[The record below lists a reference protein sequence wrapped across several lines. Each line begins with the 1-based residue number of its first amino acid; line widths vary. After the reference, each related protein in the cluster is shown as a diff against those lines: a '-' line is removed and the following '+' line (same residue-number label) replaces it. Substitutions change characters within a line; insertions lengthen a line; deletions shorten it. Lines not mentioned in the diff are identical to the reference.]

1 MKNVS
6 KLVIVCLVTAAIMR
20 AVEYANRMGP
30 LWAENY
36 YNSSFKAASPSNADD
51 FEALLRKG
59 CYNLIESEGKFG
71 TKLKSYYR
79 SVFSW
84 LTRDRSFS
92 EFGYGEYAL
101 LLHYSY
107 LYALDRNDTQLM
119 QLIREK
125 FDKGF
130 RNGGG
135 IIERQDQI
143 AYGNVAIDLYN
154 RTGDIF
160 YKKFADRLFSRLDSL
175 ASIDGLILYREGTRE
190 QHVDAIGLVCPF
202 LFYYART
209 FSNNRAD
216 ELGNKMTEEYVR
228 WGTDDVTGI
237 PAQTY
242 DIESH
247 VKMNHANWGRGISWF
262 LMGIENMTMR
272 DSVVSNRISTLEH
285 TLLANT
291 SYLYNQYFSQG
302 DCPDISATIPV
313 LLYLKKKNLI
323 SIKRGEL
330 AKLIAPYCDA
340 DGILRYSSPS
350 IAFPHEGVSV
360 TIKSLQ
366 SQAMLLYMLGS
377 LCK

>member
-1 MKNVS
+1 MKNFFRIA
-6 KLVIVCLVTAAIMR
+6 IVCLVTAAIMR

-30 LWAENY
+30 LWAESY
-36 YNSSFKAASPSNADD
+36 YNSTFKAASPSNADD
-51 FEALLRKG
+51 FVTLLRNG

-71 TKLKSYYR
+71 AKPIAHYR
-79 SVFSW
+79 TVFSW

-101 LLHYSY
+101 LLHFSY
-107 LYALDRNDTQLM
+107 LYAQDRNDTQLM
-119 QLIREK
+119 QLIKDK

-130 RNGGG
+130 KTGGG

-154 RTGDIF
+154 KTGEAF
-160 YKKFADRLFSRLDSL
+160 YKQFADRLFTRLDSL
-175 ASIDGLILYREGTRE
+175 ASIDGLVLYREGTRE

-209 FSNNRAD
+209 FTNNRAD
-216 ELGNKMTEEYVR
+216 ELGNIMAQEYVR

-237 PAQTY
+237 PVQTY
-242 DIESH
+242 DIKNH
-247 VKMNHANWGRGISWF
+247 VKMNHANWGRGISWY
-262 LMGIENMTMR
+262 LMGIENMTSS
-272 DSVVSNRISTLEH
+272 DSVVSNRIKTLEL
-285 TLLANT
+285 TLSVNN
-291 SYLYNQYFSQG
+291 SHMYNQYFSQG
-302 DCPDISATIPV
+302 DYPDMSATIPV
-313 LLYLKKKNLI
+313 LLYLKKKNRI
-323 SIKRGEL
+323 DIRSNEL
-330 AKLIAPYCDA
+330 SKLIAPYCDA
-340 DGILRYSSPS
+340 NGILRYNSPS
-350 IAFPHEGVSV
+350 IAYPHQGVSV